1 MHAGWLATLTVWAL
15 VLPPL
20 LNPALTV
27 AYLALQPMRV
37 WVIASL
43 GEYWTTR
50 IISVPAAPLVRRGP
64 YRWLRHPNYT
74 VVVLEIAILPLAMGA
89 WPTAVVFSF
98 LNAVVLKVRIAA
110 ENQSFRQRP

>member
-1 MHAGWLATLTVWAL
+1 M
-15 VLPPL
+15 
-20 LNPALTV
+20 
-27 AYLALQPMRV
+27 
-37 WVIASL
+37 
-43 GEYWTTR
+43 
-50 IISVPAAPLVRRGP
+50 PAAPLVRRGP